1 MVEVG
6 EVLYGLLKLASR
18 SPETLIIFNDEDEC
32 IYHNGQTYCRSY
44 EEGANRIHDC
54 AEKLSFDEA
63 FELVK
68 SWARRGMLRVAISG
82 LTPPYEKGVD
92 WFT

>member
-1 MVEVG
+1 
-6 EVLYGLLKLASR
+6 LLKLASDN
-18 SPETLIIFNDEDEC
+18 PEEFIIFNDEGEC
-32 IYHNGQTYCRSY
+32 VYYTGSQYARSY
-44 EEGANRIHDC
+44 EEGGNRIHDC

-63 FELVK
+63 FKLLK
-68 SWARRGMLRVAISG
+68 SWAEQGTLRVAITG